1 MIVKVFSLSNIK
13 TKWQWI
19 LFAPLFINFF
29 VNVADKIPILN
40 EINYYNLGS
49 TVLGFLSFVFL
60 GIVIKENLNL
70 NSVSLGI
77 VIYLLSFF
85 LLDILILFV
94 TKDIPFKYLFIL
106 TNLFWL
112 VLILIKRIKL
122 NYLYIFL
129 INFITLRIYNSI
141 FISKLQPNSNL
152 KLMLGIILSFVSRLL
167 KIIFTIQWTIIFLL
181 DILNLALTFIR
192 CFLNIFFT

>member
-1 MIVKVFSLSNIK
+1 MAVDLICTIVYKL
-13 TKWQWI
+13 
-19 LFAPLFINFF
+19 F

-49 TVLGFLSFVFL
+49 TVLGFLSFIFL

-112 VLILIKRIKL
+112 VLILIKE
-122 NYLYIFL
+122 
-129 INFITLRIYNSI
+129 
-141 FISKLQPNSNL
+141 
-152 KLMLGIILSFVSRLL
+152 LS
-167 KIIFTIQWTIIFLL
+167 
-181 DILNLALTFIR
+181 
-192 CFLNIFFT
+192 